1 MQCTPCQSF
10 PRPCE
15 GFLWGTEHASHPK
28 TWIWI
33 RIGGKGP
40 AAIHISACKKAH
52 CWICSLWISLGVAC
66 LCHAQ
71 CQQTSSCSLTPAVV
85 LQAYGK
91 KGIGEVPGDATL
103 EFDVELLSVKTD
115 AIGYRT
121 KLVEG

>member
-1 MQCTPCQSF
+1 MWRGCAKPSILRQLLTRAP
-10 PRPCE
+10 
-15 GFLWGTEHASHPK
+15 
-28 TWIWI
+28 
-33 RIGGKGP
+33 
-40 AAIHISACKKAH
+40 
-52 CWICSLWISLGVAC
+52 
-66 LCHAQ
+66 
-71 CQQTSSCSLTPAVV
+71 TSSLA